1 MSSED
6 LDNGFAGVMPPRLR
20 RGRTAPAVLLRD
32 GGRMAKRLIL
42 PLLGIAIVAL
52 LLGYP
57 LLSFLALAVFPHLF
71 GQTASGGIVS
81 LHSFAEA
88 LSSYNLRALLNS
100 MWIGAGA
107 GVIATSTGLWL
118 SWLTSRTT
126 LPGRRLIEGAVWAIL
141 LLPSYFMAVG
151 WQFLLA
157 PGGLIDMP
165 WASTIM
171 ISAFGVMLVLGLK
184 LIPFAYLT
192 LVAAWLAVPEEIDE
206 AGRVH
211 GISGRTR
218 VRLAL
223 GLLVPSILAAFAM
236 VYAESLADF
245 GVADTLAA
253 GVNFP
258 MATYSIYAALNAMP
272 LNFGLAAADSWLLLS
287 LVLPAVWLQTRVN
300 RRAERYRIITGRAR
314 PPRRRRLSRGQ
325 IAVQLGG
332 VAVVMTLALGIPV
345 FSADSVSLV
354 GDISKPFSLS
364 NISFAHYANVFRVP
378 EVFGALLYSAKL
390 SLVASAGAILLGLGV
405 ALALMRP
412 TGLARVLDWGLLT
425 IMALPGLIL
434 AAGYIFAF
442 NQPWLPLYGTSAALA
457 MAYVTGALPV
467 TSRMLLGPVGQQHRS
482 MHEAAAVHGVSAGR
496 RWLRIRLPLL
506 ATPIMFAFLLT
517 ASHIVFELPASE
529 LLYPPGSPPLAV
541 ALIAYLHG
549 FNFETEAALQLTAIA
564 MVGGAVLL
572 ARFAFARLTPC
583 AWQRLST
590 EPTR

>member
-1 MSSED
+1 
-6 LDNGFAGVMPPRLR
+6 
-20 RGRTAPAVLLRD
+20 
-32 GGRMAKRLIL
+32 MAKRLIL

-107 GVIATSTGLWL
+107 GVIATSIGLWL

-218 VRLAL
+218 IRLAL

-258 MATYSIYAALNAMP
+258 LATYSIYAALNAMP

-314 PPRRRRLSRGQ
+314 PPRRRRLCRGQ

-345 FSADSVSLV
+345 FSAASVSLV

-572 ARFAFARLTPC
+572 ARFAFARLTPR

>member
-1 MSSED
+1 MG
-6 LDNGFAGVMPPRLR
+6 LDDTTMADAGVLPPRLR
-20 RGRTAPAVLLRD
+20 RGRKAPAALLRSAVTAPQRF
-32 GGRMAKRLIL
+32 IL
-42 PLLGIAIVAL
+42 PLLGVAVVAL

-57 LLSFLALAVFPHLF
+57 LLSFLALAFFPHLF
-71 GQTASGGIVS
+71 GQAGSGGIVS
-81 LHSFAEA
+81 LQSFAEA
-88 LSSYNLRALLNS
+88 LGTYNLRALLNS

-107 GVIATSTGLWL
+107 GVIATSIGVWL
-118 SWLTSRTT
+118 SWLTTRTT
-126 LPGRRLIEGAVWAIL
+126 LPGRRLIEGAVWAML

-151 WQFLLA
+151 WQLLLA
-157 PGGLIDMP
+157 PGGLISAP

-171 ISAFGVMLVLGLK
+171 ISPFGVMVVLGLK
-184 LIPFAYLT
+184 LIPFAFLT
-192 LVAAWLAVPEEIDE
+192 LVAAWLALPEEIDE

-211 GISGRTR
+211 GISSRTR
-218 VRLAL
+218 VRLSL
-223 GLLVPSILAAFAM
+223 GLLVPGILAAFAM

-258 MATYSIYAALNAMP
+258 LGTYSIYAALNRMP
-272 LNFGLAAADSWLLLS
+272 LNFGLAAANSWLLLS
-287 LVLPAVWLQTRVN
+287 LVLPAVWLQTRIN
-300 RRAERYRIITGRAR
+300 RRADRYRVITGRAR
-314 PPRRRRLSRGQ
+314 PPRRRRLTPRQ
-325 IAVQLGG
+325 TAFQLAAVAL
-332 VAVVMTLALGIPV
+332 VLTFALGIPV
-345 FSADSVSLV
+345 FSAASVSLT

-364 NISFAHYANVFRVP
+364 NLSLSHYADVFRVP

-390 SLVASAGAILLGLGV
+390 SLISAVGAILLGLGV

-412 TGLARVLDWGLLT
+412 SGLARILDWGLLT

-442 NQPWLPLYGTSAALA
+442 NQPWLPLYGSSTALV
-457 MAYVTGALPV
+457 MAYITGALPV
-467 TSRMLLGPVGQQHRS
+467 TSRMLLGPVGQQHRN
-482 MHEAAAVHGVSAGR
+482 MHEAAAVHGISAAR
-496 RWLRIRLPLL
+496 RWLWVRLPLL

-564 MVGGAVLL
+564 MVGAAVLL
-572 ARFAFARLTPC
+572 ARFAFDRLTPR
-583 AWQRLST
+583 AWQRMAV
-590 EPTR
+590 EPSS